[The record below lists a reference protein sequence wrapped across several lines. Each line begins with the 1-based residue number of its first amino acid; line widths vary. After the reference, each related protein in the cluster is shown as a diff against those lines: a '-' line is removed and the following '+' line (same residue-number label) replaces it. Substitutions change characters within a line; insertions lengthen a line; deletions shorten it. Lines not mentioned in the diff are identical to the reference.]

1 MGLRIVGLRIVSR
14 KLKGSVGANTIIMEI
29 IHKEKLNNTC
39 EYY

>member
-1 MGLRIVGLRIVSR
+1 MKYDPVKISNLED
-14 KLKGSVGANTIIMEI
+14 VGANTIIMEI